1 MSLWEPWCGYNITMP
16 SRSPVAEAR
25 LVAFDLDGVL
35 VDSFDCW
42 WKLLN
47 GTLASRGM
55 APLTREEFAL
65 CWGQDVEADRR
76 RFFPD
81 WSVEHLI
88 EHYTREF
95 PRYAEWIRPM
105 EGAQE
110 TLERLARAGKR
121 IAVASNSPMA
131 MVERLLEL
139 ASLRA
144 HVDWA
149 AGVDLVANGKPEP
162 DLIEHVLREA
172 GMSSREACFVGDS
185 EFDARAARAAGVHFI
200 GYRRPGDTRIE
211 SLRELLTAA

>member
-1 MSLWEPWCGYNITMP
+1 MP
-16 SRSPVAEAR
+16 LNLRPYR

-35 VDSFDCW
+35 VDSFECW
-42 WKLLN
+42 RRLLN
-47 GTLASRGM
+47 DTLQAHGKRPL
-55 APLTREEFAL
+55 APDEFAL
-65 CWGQDVEADRR
+65 CWGQDVEADRQ

-81 WSVEHLI
+81 WTVERLI

-95 PRYAEWIRPM
+95 PRYADWIRPM
-105 EGAQE
+105 EGAKE

-144 HVDWA
+144 HVEWA

-162 DLIEHVLREA
+162 DLIEHVLRESGIA
-172 GMSSREACFVGDS
+172 NEEACYVGDS
-185 EFDARAARAAGVHFI
+185 EFDALAARAAGVRFI
-200 GYRRPGDTRIE
+200 GYRRHGDERIE
-211 SLRELLTAA
+211 SLLELVL